1 MKDYMLANVAQL
13 SEFDALIDVRS
24 PSEFA
29 EDHLPGAINL
39 PVLDDAQRAR
49 VGTLY
54 SRVSPFEAKKLGAA
68 LIAHNIADHLE
79 KHLLDRPKSW
89 RPLVY
94 CWRGGKRSGSM
105 THILRE
111 IGWDACRLDGG
122 YKSFRR
128 TVIADLHAKP
138 LAFQWRV
145 VCGST
150 GSGKSRLLRALEAA
164 GEQVLDLEALAAH
177 RGSLL
182 GHLPEQG
189 QPAQKWFE
197 TQVWSKLRQFT
208 AARPVYVEAESR
220 KVGELHVPE
229 SLLNAMYVAPCL
241 RLETPLPLRVRLLK
255 EEYAHFLAQ
264 PEMLKQALQPL
275 TMRHGRERIAGW
287 HAQIDGGDWDGLVET
302 LLVQHYDP
310 AYSRSMEQH
319 YPQLEVASVLRP
331 DGADTTAFARL
342 AAQLAGAISL

>member
-39 PVLDDAQRAR
+39 PVLDDEQRAR

-54 SRVSPFEAKKLGAA
+54 SQVSPFEAKKLGAA
-68 LIAHNIADHLE
+68 LIARNIADHLE
-79 KHLLDRPKSW
+79 QHLLDRPKSW

-94 CWRGGKRSGSM
+94 CWRGGKRSGSL

-122 YKSFRR
+122 YKTFRR

-138 LAFQWRV
+138 SAFQWRV
-145 VCGST
+145 LCGPT

-182 GHLPEQG
+182 GHLPGQG

-197 TQVWSKLRQFT
+197 TLVWSKLRQFS

-220 KVGELHVPE
+220 KVGALHVPE
-229 SLLNAMYVAPCL
+229 SVLNAMYVAPCL
-241 RLETPLPLRVRLLK
+241 RLETPLPVRVALLK

-264 PEMLKQALQPL
+264 PDLLKQALRPL
-275 TMRHGRERIAGW
+275 VVRYGRERVAEW
-287 HAQIDGGDWDGLVET
+287 DAKADAGDWDGLVEA

-310 AYSRSMEQH
+310 AYTRSMQQH
-319 YPQLEVASVLRP
+319 YPQLDV
-331 DGADTTAFARL
+331 GATLQPEGAGEPAFSRL
-342 AAQLAGAISL
+342 AAGLSAAVSL